1 VGLVWKPRGGDRST
15 FDGRDATGR
24 FYAYAT
30 NITGRWT
37 IYLAPWACGRDGGL
51 ATGPF
56 KDAKEAM
63 ATADRYVAVHID
75 DAG

>member
-1 VGLVWKPRGGDRST
+1 VGLNWKARGGSTST
-15 FDGRDATGR
+15 FDGRDTTGR

-37 IYLAPWACGRDGGL
+37 MYLAPWACGREGGL

-56 KDAKEAM
+56 EDATEAM
-63 ATADRYVAVHID
+63 AAAERYVAAHLNN
-75 DAG
+75 